1 MLRHA
6 SAKLKQT
13 QKFIES
19 DMATSLTI
27 LIAGIMGIA
36 AVLGLGMA
44 ATSILH
50 GRNDLRRI
58 EQKVETNQQILE
70 ERTPMILEM
79 ERDMRAL
86 KAEKMR

>member
-13 QKFIES
+13 QEFIAS
-19 DMATSLTI
+19 DMAMTLTI
-27 LIAGIMGIA
+27 LVAGIMGIA

-58 EQKVETNQQILE
+58 ERKVETNQQILE

-79 ERDMRAL
+79 ERDIRAL
-86 KAEKMR
+86 KSERK